1 MSINYSFLETLNMLK
16 NTFKYGIMI
25 SLIISSIIFITLL
38 ILNKDNKKI
47 KYVIYFI
54 NIILICLICYY
65 YLKGIITF
73 NFNNPI
79 NNIYFYFFNSIIYL
93 IIMSLVNSK
102 IKYKKINYILYG
114 LILIGLL
121 FALFMT
127 HSLNNVTL
135 IVLLNIYPI
144 IKFGN
149 IIYVIYYLFVI
160 FNLFKNKREI

>member
-73 NFNNPI
+73 NFNNFQEI
-79 NNIYFYFFNSIIYL
+79 N
-93 IIMSLVNSK
+93 
-102 IKYKKINYILYG
+102 
-114 LILIGLL
+114 
-121 FALFMT
+121 
-127 HSLNNVTL
+127 
-135 IVLLNIYPI
+135 
-144 IKFGN
+144 
-149 IIYVIYYLFVI
+149 
-160 FNLFKNKREI
+160 